1 MTMKVVVPLS
11 LIAFSSPIDAVNRQN
26 PISRVTELLGG
37 LAEKVDMDMKKQEDL
52 YEEFVCWGKSVIA
65 SKKETNAKASS
76 RIDMLESY
84 IADLDAGRV
93 ELTSERTDLVKEIG
107 GLNSDLEMAKKTKE
121 TKRRRITKQQKMRWR
136 KLERPLTMPSN
147 FSKRPQKARCS
158 NDISRTRCSA

>member
-1 MTMKVVVPLS
+1 VPLS

-107 GLNSDLEMAKKTKE
+107 GLNSDLEMAKKR
-121 TKRRRITKQQKMRWR
+121 KRPREEGLR
-136 KLERPLTMPSN
+136 S
-147 FSKRPQKARCS
+147 SKR
-158 NDISRTRCSA
+158 